1 MWYNTLMDHDQIQT
15 VLHKVLGDD
24 LKNDVSLRD
33 YTTMRVGGASDF
45 FYEAKVI
52 DNLIL
57 ALRACFEHDIPYIV
71 LGSGSNVIFSDA
83 GFPGLVVHNMT
94 SNVSFIPEKSQVI
107 VDSGTIYARLITE
120 AASRGFGGIEYWFGL
135 PGTIG
140 GAVHNNAE
148 TWGHDMGEVVKQV
161 TMMLPPADGKPE
173 RIEQVGIEWMQY
185 RYRGSRLKSWHNGPK
200 PIILTIT
207 LQLQQQQKEEVMRRM
222 RELKQGRWAL
232 NQPKGAASSG
242 SFFKNPGNHPT
253 HDRDHTG
260 EPTDSAGWLLE
271 QVGAKKMKI
280 GGAGVAKEHANFL
293 INTGLA
299 SAADIRELASEL
311 KTKVKQQFDV
321 SLEEEVQYLG
331 VWSKKGLE

>member
-1 MWYNTLMDHDQIQT
+1 MCYEWRSHSSIVYAQSILDAIVHHKMSTQHYVRQRRTMWYNTLMDHDQIQT

-185 RYRGSRLKSWHNGPK
+185 RYRGSRLFG
-200 PIILTIT
+200 
-207 LQLQQQQKEEVMRRM
+207 
-222 RELKQGRWAL
+222 
-232 NQPKGAASSG
+232 
-242 SFFKNPGNHPT
+242 F
-253 HDRDHTG
+253 
-260 EPTDSAGWLLE
+260 WLCLC
-271 QVGAKKMKI
+271 AY
-280 GGAGVAKEHANFL
+280 
-293 INTGLA
+293 GLYA
-299 SAADIRELASEL
+299 R
-311 KTKVKQQFDV
+311 FR
-321 SLEEEVQYLG
+321 
-331 VWSKKGLE
+331 